1 MLDKKTGVLIALPFI
16 AITAV
21 LLLLP
26 YAKFEPSL
34 SGAER
39 QLAAFT
45 AGTVPAIIRREP
57 VTASALDSPIKIP
70 SVQNSRNKSFP
81 GESLSQLAPPPGMT
95 NLPLPKA
102 DVVSLIVVN
111 NENRMAIING
121 QVVKEGDKIGS
132 RVVVKIE
139 KNRVLLKDKTESKW
153 LTIK

>member
-57 VTASALDSPIKIP
+57 VSVSVLESPVKIP
-70 SVQNSRNKSFP
+70 LVQNSQKKVFP
-81 GESLSQLAPPPGMT
+81 GESLSQLAPPPAS
-95 NLPLPKA
+95 LPKA

-121 QVVKEGDKIGS
+121 KVVKEGDKIDS
-132 RVVVKIE
+132 RLVVKIE
-139 KNRVLLKDKTESKW
+139 KNRVLLKEKTESKW
-153 LTIK
+153 LTVK